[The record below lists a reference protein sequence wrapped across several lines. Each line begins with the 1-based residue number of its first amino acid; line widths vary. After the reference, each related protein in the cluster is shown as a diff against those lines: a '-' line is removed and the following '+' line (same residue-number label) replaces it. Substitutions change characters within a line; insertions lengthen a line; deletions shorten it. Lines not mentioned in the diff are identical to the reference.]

1 MKSARNRWNEGGEM
15 SLTPS
20 HVCDR
25 KQKRADETMNSDDNN
40 HMLKERHP
48 APKRGGWVDYVEA
61 RLDMRERT
69 ERLRALRLRKQ
80 APARQGSTRPAMAK
94 DTAKPARRRA

>member
-1 MKSARNRWNEGGEM
+1 M
-15 SLTPS
+15 
-20 HVCDR
+20 
-25 KQKRADETMNSDDNN
+25 DETMNDDDN

-48 APKRGGWVDYVEA
+48 APQGGGWVDYVEA

-80 APARQGSTRPAMAK
+80 ASARQGSNRPAMAK
-94 DTAKPARRRA
+94 DKAEPARRRA